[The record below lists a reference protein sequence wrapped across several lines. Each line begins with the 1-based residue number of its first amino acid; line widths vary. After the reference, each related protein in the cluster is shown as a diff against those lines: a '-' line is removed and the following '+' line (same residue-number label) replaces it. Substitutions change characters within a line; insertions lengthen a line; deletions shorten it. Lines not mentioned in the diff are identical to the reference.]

1 MMLNLDKTVNMNV
14 EPVPTVPMSTIAEM
28 DAMELTYQFPC
39 KNRGCTRRFKTS
51 HGERV
56 HASKCRFASYYSR
69 DEYKIGR
76 IYGAR
81 GSRAQRFLRVHWEG
95 YPDDHDKW
103 MAESSLLADN
113 VGHIVEDYWSNSS
126 LDRDAVIEKPG
137 DHRCT
142 QCCWIGKRA
151 QDLKTHHRNAHKERQ
166 RVGSQADKDVRAQ
179 KARDHSRN
187 KAVVTCNGRAL
198 KNVTQFVYLGSLF
211 HANGGDFKD
220 VNRRRA
226 IALNV
231 AGQMRRVWKS
241 KRLPISMKIQVYITA
256 VCSVLVYGCESWL
269 LTRKVV
275 QRLNGFNSQVLSWM
289 TKKSVREEASSRT
302 RSFDLVNW
310 IRVRRL
316 KFLGRVLRMEKTRP
330 MHRLVKYKY
339 ANRLEGDLLSDAP
352 NTDSFENLIDIAKDK
367 TEWGQVISALKGI
380 TIRIK

>member
-1 MMLNLDKTVNMNV
+1 
-14 EPVPTVPMSTIAEM
+14 
-28 DAMELTYQFPC
+28 
-39 KNRGCTRRFKTS
+39 
-51 HGERV
+51 
-56 HASKCRFASYYSR
+56 
-69 DEYKIGR
+69 
-76 IYGAR
+76 
-81 GSRAQRFLRVHWEG
+81 
-95 YPDDHDKW
+95 
-103 MAESSLLADN
+103 
-113 VGHIVEDYWSNSS
+113 
-126 LDRDAVIEKPG
+126 
-137 DHRCT
+137 
-142 QCCWIGKRA
+142 
-151 QDLKTHHRNAHKERQ
+151 
-166 RVGSQADKDVRAQ
+166 
-179 KARDHSRN
+179 
-187 KAVVTCNGRAL
+187 
-198 KNVTQFVYLGSLF
+198 LF

-231 AGQMRRVWKS
+231 AGQMRRVWTS

-256 VCSVLVYGCESWL
+256 VWLVLVYGCESWL

-330 MHRLVKYKY
+330 VHRLVKYKY
-339 ANRLEGDLLSDAP
+339 ANRLEGDFLSDAP
-352 NTDSFENLIDIAKDK
+352 NTDSFENLIDIAKNK